1 MVMIFFQKARERC
14 LEFTG
19 KAKAILAMPPNSLVN
34 AREAYYVKYERTSF
48 AIHRDHKAITF

>member
-34 AREAYYVKYERTSF
+34 AREAYYVK
-48 AIHRDHKAITF
+48 